1 MCGVL
6 AMQIHI
12 HLTLVEKHMQI
23 KVMQH
28 FYPTYLLAPLPLS
41 LPSFLPSPPLS
52 FPPDLC
58 CGGWHGQE
66 EAGASAES
74 AALHCGRDCGQD
86 RDAHGRGQCQ
96 LIADSA

>member
-28 FYPTYLLAPLPLS
+28 FYPTYLLDLSLSLFLPFFPLPLPPS
-41 LPSFLPSPPLS
+41 LHI
-52 FPPDLC
+52 C
-58 CGGWHGQE
+58 AVVGGM
-66 EAGASAES
+66 AKKSRS
-74 AALHCGRDCGQD
+74 VC
-86 RDAHGRGQCQ
+86 
-96 LIADSA
+96 